1 MGVVFSLICVAM
13 FIFGGRAR
21 EGEEKKTYKLLCL
34 IGAVLWVIAFFKEQG
49 DHVGASLSGMI
60 SIFMR

>member
-1 MGVVFSLICVAM
+1 MGIVFSLICIVL
-13 FIFGGRAR
+13 FFFGRRAR
-21 EGEEKKTYKLLCL
+21 EGKEKRVYEVLCFL
-34 IGAVLWVIAFFKEQG
+34 GAMLWVFAFFKEQG